1 MCVFYMNYQ
10 FHILHLQ
17 KHYDLVVK
25 GKDRGQ
31 DLRQLVLKAQ
41 DFLDDAVVAQQ
52 LTCHIYGI

>member
-1 MCVFYMNYQ
+1 MNYQ